1 MPTDTKHILIIGGGV
16 AGHSLALFLHK
27 ASTHP
32 LSLRHFTSTIYESYP
47 RSEKIYLGGGL
58 GLAPNGV
65 AVLSSLGLEEEV
77 KKRGGVAKQSLFWSE
92 RGTQLGCWNHDGFGE
107 FMYGMMRSTL
117 YDILNE
123 EMVRKGLKIE
133 HEKKAVKI
141 EERGDKMVVEFADG
155 TSAEGDYLIAC
166 DGTFLNLTDIDV

>member
-1 MPTDTKHILIIGGGV
+1 M
-16 AGHSLALFLHK
+16 
-27 ASTHP
+27 
-32 LSLRHFTSTIYESYP
+32 
-47 RSEKIYLGGGL
+47 
-58 GLAPNGV
+58 APNGV